1 MKKRAREFR
10 ISRIYWTGEYC
21 VEEKID
27 KTIEIFGFKFNR
39 KEVWEKHLPGRPF
52 KTLALAIRYVE
63 SMKEENNTS
72 KQSMYITI

>member
-1 MKKRAREFR
+1 MK
-10 ISRIYWTGEYC
+10 
-21 VEEKID
+21 
-27 KTIEIFGFKFNR
+27 
-39 KEVWEKHLPGRPF
+39 KHLPGRPF